1 MKQEVTSS
9 AEREM
14 RHEVKR
20 WKARSRLDGEGEAG
34 PFEIYCRTRAAR
46 SALLGFAVMNLK
58 SNWSV

>member
-20 WKARSRLDGEGEAG
+20 WKVRSRLDGEGEAG
-34 PFEIYCRTRAAR
+34 PFEIYCRTQQR
-46 SALLGFAVMNLK
+46 
-58 SNWSV
+58 